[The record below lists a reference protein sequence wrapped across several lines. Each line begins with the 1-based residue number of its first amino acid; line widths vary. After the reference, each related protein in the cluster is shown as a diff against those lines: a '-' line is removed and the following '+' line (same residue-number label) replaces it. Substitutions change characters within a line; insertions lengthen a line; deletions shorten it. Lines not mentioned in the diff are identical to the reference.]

1 MAARTRSKGTLRP
14 SLVSVPSDAPF
25 LAARSVP
32 VAKSEGAVPGLNGWP
47 DETDDWTKHCGSC
60 PRVQGGVSSAGWP
73 GDSLGLWN
81 LAGVRYGS
89 PYCRTG
95 AVVNRMTN
103 GQQDFCV

>member
-1 MAARTRSKGTLRP
+1 MGGPTRLVTGRGTAGP
-14 SLVSVPSDAPF
+14 TQ
-25 LAARSVP
+25 
-32 VAKSEGAVPGLNGWP
+32 G
-47 DETDDWTKHCGSC
+47 C
-60 PRVQGGVSSAGWP
+60 RVVVSSAGLP

-103 GQQDFCV
+103 G